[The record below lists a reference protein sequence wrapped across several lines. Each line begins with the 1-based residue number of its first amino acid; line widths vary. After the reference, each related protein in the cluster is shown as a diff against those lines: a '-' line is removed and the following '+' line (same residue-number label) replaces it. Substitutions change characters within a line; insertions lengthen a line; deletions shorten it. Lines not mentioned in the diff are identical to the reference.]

1 MLLVVFVFSSFVGTV
16 VVVVVDDVVW
26 DDGEGDFGNAGGRET
41 FLLRVEV

>member
-16 VVVVVDDVVW
+16 VVVVDDVVW
-26 DDGEGDFGNAGGRET
+26 DDGERDFGNAGGRET